1 MRPTKVSQKGINLIK
16 YFEEFRSA
24 PYLCSAGV
32 PTIGYGTTFYPNG
45 QRVTMSDPPIN
56 EEWAEQLLLKN
67 LVYFEASVDSYT
79 RDDINQNQFD
89 ALVSFTYNV
98 GVNNFRYS
106 TLLKRVNNNPNDPD
120 ITRQFSRWIRA
131 EGKVLKGLVKRRTM
145 EAQLYFSG

>member
-1 MRPTKVSQKGINLIK
+1 MRSTKVSQKGINLIK
-16 YFEEFRSA
+16 YFEDFRSA
-24 PYLCSAGV
+24 PYRCSAGI

-67 LVYFEASVDSYT
+67 LIYFEASVDSYT

>member
-1 MRPTKVSQKGINLIK
+1 MRSTKVSQKGINLIK

-24 PYLCSAGV
+24 AYRCSAGI

-67 LVYFEASVDSYT
+67 LIYFEASVDSYT